1 MGKTTGNEIIEA
13 EIVKDNDGKKAR
25 QKAKLKRKANDI
37 ILPIIAD
44 VILLAFGVCLLVWAD
59 KVTSFISIAIGS
71 FFIIYSLYNFI
82 SYIRAKEDEKQ
93 ISKIV
98 VGLAML
104 IAGIFLCVQT
114 DFIKES
120 ISFVIGSFIIIMSI
134 IRLQDA
140 LKFRTLSP
148 DFRLPAILSIT
159 GIITGLLCIL
169 GKIIIPD
176 LVLQI
181 LGVMLAI
188 FAISNIANNISIKN
202 LSKKYIQNI

>member
-71 FFIIYSLYNFI
+71 FFIIYALYNFI

-148 DFRLPAILSIT
+148 DFLLPAILSIT

-181 LGVMLAI
+181 LGVMLSI

-202 LSKKYIQNI
+202 LSKK

>member
-71 FFIIYSLYNFI
+71 FFIIYALYNFI

-202 LSKKYIQNI
+202 LSKK